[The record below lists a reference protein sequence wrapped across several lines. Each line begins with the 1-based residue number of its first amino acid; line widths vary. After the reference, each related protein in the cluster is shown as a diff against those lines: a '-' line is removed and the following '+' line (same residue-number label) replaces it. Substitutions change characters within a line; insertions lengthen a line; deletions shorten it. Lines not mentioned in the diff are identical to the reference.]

1 MVFQGGSLILL
12 MVLAAAKTNT
22 KTSSSDHYKFPDLF
36 IFGTATASFQVEGGW
51 NTDGKIQYPRMIPP
65 W

>member
-1 MVFQGGSLILL
+1 MVFQGGYLILL
-12 MVLAAAKTNT
+12 MVLSAAKTDT
-22 KTSSSDHYKFPDLF
+22 KTSSGHNKFPDLF

-51 NTDGKIQYPRMIPP
+51 NADGKIQYPYTISP